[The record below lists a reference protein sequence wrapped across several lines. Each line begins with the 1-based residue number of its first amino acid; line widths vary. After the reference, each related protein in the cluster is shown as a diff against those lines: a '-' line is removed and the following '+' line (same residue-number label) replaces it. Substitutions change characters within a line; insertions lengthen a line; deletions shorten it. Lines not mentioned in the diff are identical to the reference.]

1 MSRRPDR
8 RSAGAAAY
16 RRLYGTKRWLHER
29 DRQLTEH
36 PLCAMCLPRV
46 TAATACDHVDPRD
59 KDDPETFFTGTKQ
72 SLCKTHHDSTK
83 QREERRGHIIGCD
96 DTGIP
101 LDPNHHWNR

>member
-1 MSRRPDR
+1 MVWPDR
-8 RSAGAAAY
+8 RSAEAAAY
-16 RRLYGTKRWLHER
+16 RRLYRTRRWLQER

-46 TAATACDHVDPRD
+46 TAATVCDHVDPRD
-59 KDDPETFFTGTKQ
+59 KDDPETFFAGAKQ

-96 DTGIP
+96 DAGMP